1 MEETLSFKRGSID
14 SDEEHIIWFTNL
26 LHVPI
31 HHSKESNCEIRK
43 DAKRLSLGRGAFL
56 HRLHLV
62 NWAVVCLKK
71 HEGGLSIRNLPI
83 LNKALL
89 GKWS

>member
-14 SDEEHIIWFTNL
+14 SDEEHIIWFTDL

-43 DAKRLSLGRGAFL
+43 DAKRLSLGMGMGGGGRVSSQAAFGKLGGCLLEETRRGFE
-56 HRLHLV
+56 H
-62 NWAVVCLKK
+62 
-71 HEGGLSIRNLPI
+71 
-83 LNKALL
+83 
-89 GKWS
+89 

>member
-14 SDEEHIIWFTNL
+14 SDEEHIIWFTDL

-43 DAKRLSLGRGAFL
+43 DAKRLSLGRGGGRVSSQAAFGKL
-56 HRLHLV
+56 GS
-62 NWAVVCLKK
+62 CLLEETRRGFE
-71 HEGGLSIRNLPI
+71 H
-83 LNKALL
+83 
-89 GKWS
+89 